1 MTVRDQEGLE
11 SSFPMSIGDW
21 TTERAGEAVRAF
33 YENAIKTAE
42 ARIGWYNRRG
52 GGVGRWSRGIR
63 VAAIGLGMLGGVM
76 PLLAT
81 TDVGRDLALQ
91 SWGYVAIALAAALIA
106 ADSAFGFSTSWIRYR
121 TTQIEMERL
130 LTGFRFDWAIEL
142 GKLNGSAP
150 RPEQVENL
158 LRVQR
163 NFAEAIEAAS
173 EAETNTWVQEFRS
186 SLAELAKAY
195 RSASAAR
202 VPGAI
207 DVRVTNAAKAEGDI
221 DVLIDR
227 RPAGALIGANFQI
240 AEVPP
245 GHHGVQVR
253 GRIGG
258 RESAASGMVEVKPG
272 EVVRI
277 DLALVDRTANDAV
290 ANGHDRAAGLEEQ
303 ADRSAPRPAIGDGP
317 ASLALA

>member
-11 SSFPMSIGDW
+11 TAIPMAIPDW
-21 TTERAGEAVRAF
+21 TTESAGAAIKVF
-33 YENAIKTAE
+33 YENAIKGAE
-42 ARIGWYNRRG
+42 ARIGWYNARG
-52 GGVGRWSRGIR
+52 GKVGWASRRIR
-63 VAAIGLGMLGGVM
+63 ATAILFGTLGGLM

-81 TDVGRDLALQ
+81 TDTGRELALQ
-91 SWGYVAIALAAALIA
+91 NWGYVAIALAAALVA

-142 GKLNGSAP
+142 GKLNGKAP
-150 RPEQVENL
+150 TPEQVENL

-163 NFAEAIEAAS
+163 NFAEAIEAAG
-173 EAETNTWVQEFRS
+173 EAETNIWVQEFRS

-207 DVRVTNAAKAEGDI
+207 DVHVTNAGKADGEVA
-221 DVLIDR
+221 VLIDR

-253 GRIGG
+253 GKIDG
-258 RESAASGMVEVKPG
+258 RDTAASGMIEVKPG
-272 EVVRI
+272 EVARI
-277 DLALVDRTANDAV
+277 DLALLDKTPNRVVGNGRDEAAESPAPVSPV
-290 ANGHDRAAGLEEQ
+290 ASDPAGEEN
-303 ADRSAPRPAIGDGP
+303 RPI
-317 ASLALA
+317 

>member
-1 MTVRDQEGLE
+1 
-11 SSFPMSIGDW
+11 
-21 TTERAGEAVRAF
+21 
-33 YENAIKTAE
+33 
-42 ARIGWYNRRG
+42 
-52 GGVGRWSRGIR
+52 
-63 VAAIGLGMLGGVM
+63 M

-81 TDVGRDLALQ
+81 MDAGGDLALQ

-121 TTQIEMERL
+121 TTQNEMERL

-163 NFAEAIEAAS
+163 NFAEAIEAAC

-207 DVRVTNAAKAEGDI
+207 DVRVANAAKADGDI
-221 DVLIDR
+221 EVLIDR
-227 RPAGALIGANFQI
+227 RPAGVLIGTNFQI

-253 GRIGG
+253 GKIGG

-277 DLALVDRTANDAV
+277 DLALVERTGNGAAAPNGYDAAADNEQPDRPQPEPPAGETHPTREDA
-290 ANGHDRAAGLEEQ
+290 
-303 ADRSAPRPAIGDGP
+303 
-317 ASLALA
+317 ASR